1 MTSIIKLTS
10 AGANTG
16 PFDLYSDA
24 DNYTI
29 PFASGVTKDQL
40 IIGYLTTALPSTVN
54 NIKIISIGDCNS
66 IINIPAPIIK
76 LTCHD
81 VRYGPA
87 ATDCDIRWIGCN
99 DEILSTFVSAGQYFN
114 IKCARS
120 DTWSGCGPF
129 VIQGTC
135 PNTTTTTTTSGPIS
149 TNLQPLDCYI
159 LKQGAGKR
167 EYTIE
172 LSPEGGVVT
181 LNLRQDAAPIKFEIL
196 HDGIKKATSGSF
208 YGNDNIFNPNLSLR
222 QQDPIFTVFNSGPFD
237 NSGDLSCRY
246 YSDGYFS
253 YNDIN
258 NISNNIQYGLS
269 TYPHYIWNGFTGAY
283 SLSGD
288 FNSLPIY
295 SRQTEYTAETGSPL
309 LLAKNIDGIGA
320 YSGFKI
326 NFQQLMWWKY
336 TSDDYA
342 VNPNITV
349 RITGFGGLA
358 GWQIM
363 RSC

>member
-66 IINIPAPIIK
+66 IIDIPAPIIK

-87 ATDCDIRWIGCN
+87 ATDCDIHWIGCN

-181 LNLRQDAAPIKFEIL
+181 LNLRQELGPIKFEIL

-208 YGNDNIFNPNLSLR
+208 YGNDRIFNPDVSIR
-222 QQDPIFTVFNSGPFD
+222 YQDPYFTVFNSGPFD
-237 NSGDLSCRY
+237 NSGDLDDDY
-246 YSDGYFS
+246 YCAYS
-253 YNDIN
+253 YG
-258 NISNNIQYGLS
+258 NISSGRQNYSQ
-269 TYPHYIWNGFTGAY
+269 YIWNGFSGAY
-283 SLSGD
+283 SSSGY

-295 SRQTEYTAETGSPL
+295 SRQAEYTAETGSPL
-309 LLAKNIDGIGA
+309 LLATNIDGIGA
-320 YSGFKI
+320 YSGRKI
-326 NFQQLMWWKY
+326 NFNQLMWWKY

-342 VNPNITV
+342 VNPNIIV
-349 RITGFGGLA
+349 RITGFGNFG